1 LVAEHTEANDIMD
14 ESDCQVS
21 ETDVLFD
28 FVNHVVIVREKKS
41 REDVGLLAADNISL
55 LTQNGPERIG
65 TIQVGLSKAGMMSS
79 MRAAKLRA
87 IWLAAAVIFLAI
99 MATYIIVKLM
109 FRPINRLAVAAGK
122 VSRGDF
128 DSKVIVRS
136 RDEIGD
142 LAESFNTMTGD
153 LKKSNDSLQYRLQLE
168 KLITSIS
175 AKFINL
181 AIDEIDQ
188 EIENALHSIGE
199 FIGTEGNYVFIF
211 SRDGS
216 GIEEIYKWC
225 AESTDLK
232 LDRFKEFPAEDF
244 SWWIKQISKLETIN
258 IPNVSELTPEAG
270 TAKESLLE
278 QGIRSL
284 VITPMVYGGALVG
297 SLIFAS
303 VKEEKAWLEQDIVI
317 LKMVGGIFVNA
328 LKRKQTEEALQHRLE
343 VEEQMTKELEEKTEE
358 LSRSNGELNSFVY
371 TVSHDLKAPV
381 VTLQGFSSI
390 LLSDYG
396 DQLDDSGRMYIER
409 IQKNSERMG
418 MLINDLLELSRI
430 GRVLGQEEMINVSDI
445 ISGIKDDLT
454 SLLEEKGTKLVLR
467 NGMPTVRC
475 DRTRLHQVFTNLIS
489 NATKFMGD
497 DNKEPI
503 IEVGYGEEN
512 GHYEFY
518 VKDNGIGIAKEYQ
531 DKIFQIFQRLDDV
544 KAEGTGVGLAIVKK
558 IVNAHNGKIDIES
571 SPDQGTTVRVLLPIA
586 EIAEDEEE

>member
-1 LVAEHTEANDIMD
+1 MASLKKPNFGLAAKFSLMISMPVLVASLVLSQSFIRHNLDQIRTTMIERGKSVTRGISRSSEYGLLIESEDLLKEVIDKYIDEEDMVYIHIKGAGSDNILAGYCAADWSAAKTLVAEHTEANDIMD

-430 GRVLGQEEMINVSDI
+430 GRVL
-445 ISGIKDDLT
+445 
-454 SLLEEKGTKLVLR
+454 
-467 NGMPTVRC
+467 
-475 DRTRLHQVFTNLIS
+475 
-489 NATKFMGD
+489 
-497 DNKEPI
+497 
-503 IEVGYGEEN
+503 
-512 GHYEFY
+512 
-518 VKDNGIGIAKEYQ
+518 
-531 DKIFQIFQRLDDV
+531 
-544 KAEGTGVGLAIVKK
+544 
-558 IVNAHNGKIDIES
+558 
-571 SPDQGTTVRVLLPIA
+571 
-586 EIAEDEEE
+586 